1 VSPGEP
7 RRVAY
12 LYLLPGLAVF
22 AAFVLVPLLHTGWIA
37 LFEWDGVSAGEW
49 VGLDNFTALFTE
61 PELRT
66 AFWHALVLLVFY
78 SVLPVAIGLLLAATM
93 ARTRVR
99 GLTAF
104 RTVLFLPQV
113 IALVVVAVM

>member
-1 VSPGEP
+1 MSARAAPPGEP

-22 AAFVLVPLLHTGWIA
+22 AAFVLAPLLHTAWIA
-37 LFEWDGVSAGEW
+37 LFEWDGVTAGEW
-49 VGLDNFTALFTE
+49 VGLDNFTALVTE

-78 SVLPVAIGLLLAATM
+78 SVLPVAIGLLLAAAM

-104 RTVLFLPQV
+104 RTVLFLRR
-113 IALVVVAVM
+113 

>member
-1 VSPGEP
+1 MRAVSPGEP

-78 SVLPVAIGLLLAATM
+78 SVLPVAI
-93 ARTRVR
+93 RTPTGVSSSR
-99 GLTAF
+99 AF
-104 RTVLFLPQV
+104 DLRFRSPAPVKP
-113 IALVVVAVM
+113 APW